1 MPLIDRKHHQ
11 TPTGLCSEV
20 ARTTSAH
27 DDPARKVAHHGIVKR
42 DFAPSCKITFYD
54 ILNSLDWVGRSGGIG
69 KNVATKSG
77 KAHFALSPE
86 YYI

>member
-1 MPLIDRKHHQ
+1 M
-11 TPTGLCSEV
+11 
-20 ARTTSAH
+20 
-27 DDPARKVAHHGIVKR
+27 

-69 KNVATKSG
+69 KNVAAKSG